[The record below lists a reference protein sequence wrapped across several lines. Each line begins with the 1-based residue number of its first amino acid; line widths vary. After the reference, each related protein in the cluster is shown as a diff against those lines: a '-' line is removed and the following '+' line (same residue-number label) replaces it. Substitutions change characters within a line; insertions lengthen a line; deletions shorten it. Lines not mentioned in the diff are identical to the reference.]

1 MDILK
6 RLAKL
11 LTNFPM
17 KSIFISLIIVVLLV
31 FGVRNVFMATGNDT
45 LVESNTDVYQDN
57 LMLEDEFGGE
67 SIIVLYE
74 SENLLT
80 PETLAH
86 MKGLESALQS
96 SDSIYSMISPVTLV
110 EEIASK
116 QSETFQEGI
125 SDIIDGL
132 DEMGSQLSEIGL
144 KLKENIEDNPEM
156 EFPQLGNLQ
165 LTELEE
171 PELPELGTT
180 QFSELELP
188 EFGKMQ
194 VPDMEGQMTDLNKA
208 FSNMIEAQ
216 ENLEEGTEN
225 LVGGYIEFSEQ
236 LNGLGQGLNELT
248 RPMEDSPQ
256 KVQLQDIS
264 GRLIGLSEKMLQ
276 ASEGSGQ
283 LPTIPDQT
291 IDGLNN
297 IQQNLN
303 KQLQEQKKQLE
314 KQEEV
319 QIQKQ
324 QELQKQR
331 EQTMQEMQE
340 QQEAQQEEIK
350 LEMQKQKEA
359 QQEKIK
365 TQMEVQKS
373 EKEKEMQEIQ
383 EEMQESQKK
392 QIDKLDTL
400 GEGLSTMGEKLQT
413 ISENMETIYG
423 YSDIMTS
430 GLPKKQ
436 ATLDN
441 MIYDDDGNLHMMFE
455 EVIVD
460 ESHMLMMIKLKG
472 GTEDTEK
479 SEVIETINSY
489 LDTEPTDSVD
499 TLVSGKPV
507 LDNAIKSSMKESIQ
521 KMMGLAL
528 LIMIFVLFIVF
539 KVRWRLL
546 PLLTVLIA
554 VIGTVGL
561 MGWLQIPITMVSMAV
576 FPILIGLG
584 IDYAIQFQNRY
595 EEEFA
600 KEDSNE

>member
-86 MKGLESALQS
+86 MKGLDSALQS

-144 KLKENIEDNPEM
+144 KLKENIEDNSEM

-165 LTELEE
+165 LPELEE
-171 PELPELGTT
+171 PELPELDTT

-216 ENLEEGTEN
+216 ENLGEGTEN

-248 RPMEDSPQ
+248 GPMEDSPQ

-319 QIQKQ
+319 Q
-324 QELQKQR
+324 
-331 EQTMQEMQE
+331 
-340 QQEAQQEEIK
+340 A
-350 LEMQKQKEA
+350 
-359 QQEKIK
+359 
-365 TQMEVQKS
+365 
-373 EKEKEMQEIQ
+373 
-383 EEMQESQKK
+383 SQKK
-392 QIDKLDTL
+392 QIDKLDKL

-413 ISENMETIYG
+413 ISENMGTIYG